1 MALGKRER
9 VYRKGSA
16 INVEVPR
23 TKPEPVHLIPLCNRI
38 ATAPPNAAVLGVEEN
53 GTPLMVRLTC
63 AGSVAYSHRRHN
75 RFRQDGVESALAA
88 HIAGD
93 VQQAG

>member
-1 MALGKRER
+1 MALGKREAR

-23 TKPEPVHLIPLCNRI
+23 TKPEPVRLIPLCNRI
-38 ATAPPNAAVLGVEEN
+38 ATAPPNTAVLGVEEN
-53 GTPLMVRLTC
+53 GTPLMVRLTAPEVSHILI
-63 AGSVAYSHRRHN
+63 AGTTGS
-75 RFRQDGVESALAA
+75 GKTALALLLN
-88 HIAGD
+88 IAGD